1 MYAAGTV
8 GRLAVAAPPQ
18 CWCPGY
24 DLQTIETLEFL
35 RRQPYERWSIDAFV
49 RHTPAGRY
57 ITEWPHQG
65 IPRRPRLVIGR
76 SMVEIDVVD
85 RAMVGKLAAV
95 DAVWVP
101 SRHSQLAF
109 TRAGASADKFAILH
123 EPTDTSVFDPSTVEP
138 LPLPRLCKFNFLS
151 VFKWEARKGVNQL
164 VRAFFEEFSEDD
176 DVCLVISSHLFG
188 RRKPYNPRA
197 ILTKVR
203 ALVAQMGLNKKDR
216 AVPLSRVI
224 VVSEKLPTVDMRRLY
239 RTADAFV
246 LPTHGEGW
254 GLPVIEA
261 MAMGLPTIATDYSGI
276 REFLTPEVGFPVRT
290 LGLEPAMG
298 IGFRPWMRWA
308 KVDTAHLREQMRRVF
323 SMDARQRQEV
333 GRRARQHVAT
343 HFSRAAIARQV
354 KTHVE
359 TLMRKHDV
367 RGSAQAV
374 CLREYK
380 AERARGARLRLL
392 GTHPGQ
398 PAEGAVRG
406 AADWLRTVCSPQGQ
420 RGWYG
425 RWEGLMPAQYTS
437 WPRWEAVD
445 TDEALD
451 GGVFNPGTA
460 AWEQVQG
467 AVALREQS
475 SAASARSVF
484 LASYPDPDAEV
495 TSAKSWEERR
505 AMEALEQD
513 AHRRDAE
520 LQRRLEKERQRSRD
534 ARARQQRE
542 KLQQRLADRAREL
555 VQSTAAPKY
564 YQP

>member
-1 MYAAGTV
+1 
-8 GRLAVAAPPQ
+8 
-18 CWCPGY
+18 
-24 DLQTIETLEFL
+24 
-35 RRQPYERWSIDAFV
+35 
-49 RHTPAGRY
+49 
-57 ITEWPHQG
+57 
-65 IPRRPRLVIGR
+65 
-76 SMVEIDVVD
+76 MVEIDSVLPSWVERLD
-85 RAMVGKLAAV
+85 PV

-101 SRHSQLAF
+101 SQHSRDAF
-109 TRAGASADKFAILH
+109 TRAGADASKFYILH
-123 EPTDTSVFDPSTVEP
+123 EISHTPTLDPAVTEP
-138 LPLPRLCKFNFLS
+138 LPLSGLRGFNFLS
-151 VFKWEARKGVNQL
+151 VFKWEGRKGVDL
-164 VRAFFEEFSEDD
+164 LLRAFFEEFSAAD
-176 DVCLVISSHLFG
+176 DVALIIFSHLFG
-188 RRKPYNPRA
+188 ARNAYRPKTIQA
-197 ILTKVR
+197 KVR
-203 ALVAQMGLNKKDR
+203 LFVEQMGLDQRPDAPPVDR
-216 AVPLSRVI
+216 VV
-224 VVSEKLPTVDMRRLY
+224 VVSERLPATDMRRLY
-239 RTADAFV
+239 KTADAFV